1 MRETEMSN
9 EAAEFQ
15 NAVDA
20 IERSYRQGLKAFAEW
35 FAKEWQM
42 TPEQW
47 CEVFADPVPSKEWF
61 EGYNA
66 GVESA
71 GPALDTFIDE
81 HMNF

>member
-1 MRETEMSN
+1 MIN

-15 NAVDA
+15 TAVDA
-20 IERSYRQGLKAFAEW
+20 LERSYREGLKAFADW

-47 CEVFADPVPSKEWF
+47 REAFADPAPSKMWF

-71 GPALDTFIDE
+71 RTALDIFIDE

>member
-1 MRETEMSN
+1 MRN

-20 IERSYRQGLKAFAEW
+20 LERSYRDGLRAFAEW
-35 FAKEWQM
+35 FAKEWQL
-42 TPEQW
+42 TPEGW
-47 CEVFADPVPSKEWF
+47 RKAFADPVPSEEWF
-61 EGYNA
+61 EGYAA
-66 GVESA
+66 GVESV

>member
-1 MRETEMSN
+1 MNNN

-15 NAVDA
+15 TAVEA
-20 IERSYRQGLKAFAEW
+20 LERSYRQGLKAFAEW

-47 CEVFADPVPSKEWF
+47 CEAFADPVPSEKWF

-71 GPALDTFIDE
+71 RTALDIFIDE

>member
-1 MRETEMSN
+1 MSN
-9 EAAEFQ
+9 EAPEFQ

-20 IERSYRQGLKAFAEW
+20 IERSYREGLRAFADW

-47 CEVFADPVPSKEWF
+47 REAFADPAPSKAWF

-71 GPALDTFIDE
+71 RTALDIFIDE